1 MAKSYLSL
9 RALVP
14 WRQLPRPLDW
24 EELFGRTAPLELE
37 IGFGNGE
44 RLVRRARR
52 HPERNLVGVEV
63 SWPSLRLTLRKIH
76 RLGLT
81 NLRLVMAGAEV
92 ALARLFTPG
101 SLVRV
106 DALFPCPWPAPRH
119 RRRRLFHRAFLR
131 LLNSRLQEGAFF
143 RMVTDHRGFFAWV
156 LGQCRDTGFAV
167 AHRRRGPGVET
178 KYERRWCAAGQE
190 EFYELILCKQR
201 HQEVPLP
208 EEFPL
213 RRYLVGKLE
222 RGRLEGRRFGD
233 DPLVAFK
240 DLVLDPRRGR
250 GLLRTVVVEEGFHQ
264 TLWLEFRAEEQGWR
278 LRPAEG
284 CGLVPTLGVRWALEL
299 ACALAE
305 DRPPPPPP
313 PRPR

>member
-1 MAKSYLSL
+1 MGKPYLSL

-24 EELFGRTAPLELE
+24 AGIFGRSAPLELE

-63 SWPSLRLTLRKIH
+63 SWPSVRLTLRKIH

-92 ALARLFTPG
+92 ALARLFAPH

-119 RRRRLFHRAFLR
+119 QRRRLFHHGFLR
-131 LLNSRLQEGAFF
+131 LLNSRMQTGAFF

-156 LGQCRDTGFAV
+156 LGQCADTGFLV

-178 KYERRWCAAGQE
+178 KYERKWRAAGQE

-201 HQEVPLP
+201 HLEVPLP
-208 EEFPL
+208 EEVAL
-213 RRYLVGKLE
+213 RRYVVRRLE
-222 RGRLEGRRFGD
+222 RGHLENRRFGD

-240 DLVLDPRRGR
+240 DLVLDPERGR
-250 GLLRTVVVEEGFHQ
+250 GLLRTVVVEEGFTQ
-264 TLWLEFRAEEQGWR
+264 TLWLEFRAVEEGWR

-299 ACALAE
+299 ASRLAE
-305 DRPPPPPP
+305 GRPPVGPPEQG
-313 PRPR
+313 